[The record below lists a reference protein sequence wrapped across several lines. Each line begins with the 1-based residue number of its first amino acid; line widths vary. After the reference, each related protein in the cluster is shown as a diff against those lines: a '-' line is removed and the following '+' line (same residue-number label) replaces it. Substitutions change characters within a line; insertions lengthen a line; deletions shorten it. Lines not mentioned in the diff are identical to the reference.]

1 MTVTVT
7 NKTMNK
13 THISVFAPKH
23 GSSNF
28 DACTSVNQAAT
39 SECLKQKFVLGCCPA
54 FHAMVDASVV
64 SQGWIE
70 SLRVVDSKFKSFI
83 VGLTLGVVP
92 VVGRNGRTAFL
103 KKQEPVACARCISAG
118 SLLLETC

>member
-13 THISVFAPKH
+13 TPISVFAPKH

-39 SECLKQKFVLGCCPA
+39 SECLKQKFVLSNTVLRV
-54 FHAMVDASVV
+54 HAMVDVGSR
-64 SQGWIE
+64 WIE
-70 SLRVVDSKFKSFI
+70 SLLMSCRLKVLF
-83 VGLTLGVVP
+83 VGLTLKL
-92 VVGRNGRTAFL
+92 TA
-103 KKQEPVACARCISAG
+103 
-118 SLLLETC
+118 LLLSEEKTNP